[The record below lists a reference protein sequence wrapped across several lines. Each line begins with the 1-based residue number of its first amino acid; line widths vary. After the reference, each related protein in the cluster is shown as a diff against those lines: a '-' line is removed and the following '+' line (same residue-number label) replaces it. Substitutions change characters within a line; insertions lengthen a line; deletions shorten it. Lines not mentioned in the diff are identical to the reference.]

1 MTGKVRRTGR
11 AQCRLAVR
19 LERLETRALP
29 SGGSRW
35 GSAASPIDPAR
46 SVMVGI
52 APGAAPAALQ
62 AAVSA
67 VRGWVAES
75 FPDGTDVVT
84 LLPGVDRSAAI
95 RRLTADP
102 AVAFAEPDSV
112 LQAVGM
118 VRTMAVL
125 APRGLG
131 FLHPAQ
137 YHSGRHAGQPPM
149 LSILQTGGIPNDPKF
164 PLQWGLNNPDNID
177 INAPQA
183 WSITIGSPGVIVA
196 VLDTGLDLRSPEFA
210 DRLWTNPRAGRDGY
224 VGDLHGWNF
233 VDNNGS
239 LQDVNGHG
247 THVTGIL
254 AATGNNGYGIAGVD
268 WNAQIMPLKMLGSNG
283 MGSLD
288 GAVSAILFAANHG
301 ARIINASWG
310 GNAFSPAMQG
320 AIGYAANKGCVFVTA
335 AGNDSL
341 SNDFATGE
349 YPANYRL
356 PNELSVA
363 AIDASGNLAN
373 FSDYGAH
380 TVDVGAPGVN
390 VFSTIPGGYATYSGT
405 SMATAF
411 VSGVVSLLAGQHP
424 ELSASDLVQRID
436 ATAKPVPSLASTTI
450 SGGMVDA
457 YNALTDT
464 LSPRASGT
472 S

>member
-1 MTGKVRRTGR
+1 
-11 AQCRLAVR
+11 
-19 LERLETRALP
+19 
-29 SGGSRW
+29 
-35 GSAASPIDPAR
+35 
-46 SVMVGI
+46 MV
-52 APGAAPAALQ
+52 L
-62 AAVSA
+62 
-67 VRGWVAES
+67 R
-75 FPDGTDVVT
+75 
-84 LLPGVDRSAAI
+84 
-95 RRLTADP
+95 
-102 AVAFAEPDSV
+102 
-112 LQAVGM
+112 
-118 VRTMAVL
+118 

-131 FLHPAQ
+131 FLHATQ
-137 YHSGRHAGQPPM
+137 YHNGRHAGQPPV
-149 LSILQTGGIPNDPKF
+149 LSILQSGGIPNDPKF

-177 INAPQA
+177 ISAPQA
-183 WSITIGSPGVIVA
+183 WSITTGSPGVIVA

-210 DRLWTNPRAGRDGY
+210 DRLWTNPRAGHDGY

-268 WNAQIMPLKMLGSNG
+268 WNAQIMPLKILGSNG

-288 GAVSAILFAANHG
+288 GAISAILFAANHG

-320 AIGYAANKGCVFVTA
+320 AIGYAASKGCVFVTA
-335 AGNDSL
+335 AGNDTL

-380 TVDVGAPGVN
+380 TVDLGAPGVN

-436 ATAKPVPSLASTTI
+436 ATVKPVPSLASTTI